1 MNNPRDDVRDRR
13 RDGEL
18 RESELDA
25 ALSSAVKESAARI
38 RARVARVIASK
49 AKKDFKQSLSA

>member
-1 MNNPRDDVRDRR
+1 MNSPRDDVRDRR

-25 ALSSAVKESAARI
+25 ALSSAVRESAARI
-38 RARVARVIASK
+38 RARVARAIATRT
-49 AKKDFKQSLSA
+49 KKDSKQPLSV